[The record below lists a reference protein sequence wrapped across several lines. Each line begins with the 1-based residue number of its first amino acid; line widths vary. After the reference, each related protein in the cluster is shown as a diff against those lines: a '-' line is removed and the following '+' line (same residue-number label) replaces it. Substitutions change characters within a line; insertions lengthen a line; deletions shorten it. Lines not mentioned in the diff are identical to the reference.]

1 MKKYFI
7 VFLIVVGAFFLAGC
21 NNNNQKDNSTPN
33 GDIEL
38 IPNSYHAYAKNE
50 CTPSNELYFN
60 NDNYTYYKVCIDYIE
75 LNFKDT
81 KLVRNL
87 NDSILANETTLD
99 DLLDNSQKKEKY
111 GLYDIYFFDNFKLA
125 VKEKSIYLLSE
136 TINYRNYLDSIEK

>member
-1 MKKYFI
+1 MNCI
-7 VFLIVVGAFFLAGC
+7 LIM
-21 NNNNQKDNSTPN
+21 
-33 GDIEL
+33 I
-38 IPNSYHAYAKNE
+38 IIHII
-50 CTPSNELYFN
+50 
-60 NDNYTYYKVCIDYIE
+60 VCIDYIE

-125 VKEKSIYLLSE
+125 AKEKSIYLLSE